1 MSKKPRFF
9 IVDVFGEERYSGNQL
24 AVFLET
30 EHLSDSEMQKL
41 AREINFSETTFV
53 LNDPPENGGYNVRI
67 FTPEKEIEFAGHP
80 TLGTAFVIQQHII
93 GRRVD
98 RIDLELKA
106 GRIPVYF
113 ADEDVENATLWMDQI
128 EPEFGDS
135 YNVDVISDILTLH
148 ENDIDTRYPVQEV
161 STGLPHIIVPVVN
174 LEALKTIKI
183 ERDRYFH
190 LVDPAWAK
198 CILAFSP
205 EGYNESHDVAA
216 RMFADYFGVP
226 EDPATGSGIGCL
238 AAYLVKHDYFQ
249 SDTVDLKAGQGYE
262 VGRPSLLMLK
272 AHQEDEKI
280 AVSVG
285 GKVVSIAEGR
295 LV

>member
-1 MSKKPRFF
+1 
-9 IVDVFGEERYSGNQL
+9 
-24 AVFLET
+24 
-30 EHLSDSEMQKL
+30 
-41 AREINFSETTFV
+41 
-53 LNDPPENGGYNVRI
+53 
-67 FTPEKEIEFAGHP
+67 
-80 TLGTAFVIQQHII
+80 
-93 GRRVD
+93 
-98 RIDLELKA
+98 
-106 GRIPVYF
+106 
-113 ADEDVENATLWMDQI
+113 
-128 EPEFGDS
+128 
-135 YNVDVISDILTLH
+135 
-148 ENDIDTRYPVQEV
+148 QEV
-161 STGLPHIIVPVVN
+161 STGLPQIIVPVVN
-174 LEALKTIKI
+174 LEALKTNKI

-198 CILAFSP
+198 CILVFSP

-249 SDTVDLKAGQGYE
+249 SDTIDIKAGQGYE